1 MHWMKG
7 FSHASGNHIGCL
19 LSLCTAFYMLYPYFM
34 VNQGNTK
41 AVHGQVNLQ
50 GVFAIRCDVTGLWAT
65 LSCTVVDLSASRRKE
80 QSYNIL

>member
-1 MHWMKG
+1 
-7 FSHASGNHIGCL
+7 
-19 LSLCTAFYMLYPYFM
+19 MLYPYFM

-65 LSCTVVDLSASRRKE
+65 LSCTVVDLSATEKSKVIIFSNASD
-80 QSYNIL
+80 QLLSV

>member
-7 FSHASGNHIGCL
+7 FSHASGNHIGYVFCPCAL
-19 LSLCTAFYMLYPYFM
+19 PMLYPYFM

>member
-1 MHWMKG
+1 
-7 FSHASGNHIGCL
+7 
-19 LSLCTAFYMLYPYFM
+19 M